1 MRCSFPP
8 RLLAVLLPLAAVL
21 IPASPAAADP
31 TCPFPSIVDVYAY
44 QQTAEATMLTGR
56 VDPGA
61 GCPTN
66 GILTSIDGSE
76 QIIVGQ
82 GTFEVPLGT
91 ESGDWYLSSFT
102 VWDVNTGT
110 PEETRTFQPVAPYL
124 IRVLDQTRI
133 TSTEPA
139 SYVGY
144 GDRVTVSGYLEGW
157 TAADGWQ
164 RMPGRALSISTGIGS
179 DGHPPVPTVTDAA
192 GAYRLSVRIYNSWA
206 GSAMY
211 AGNDQWMRSSSFNQA
226 QVHGLVSADVSDRTP
241 GVGQRIAI
249 TGKVAPGA
257 VPVWI
262 ERQVGDTWVKVSA
275 TVTATANGHY
285 RLTYRPT
292 SRGVQQLRVW
302 NDGTEPEGRMGIQP
316 YSKEFKLAVHR

>member
-1 MRCSFPP
+1 
-8 RLLAVLLPLAAVL
+8 LAAVL
-21 IPASPAAADP
+21 VPALPAAADP
-31 TCPFPSIVDVYAY
+31 TCPFPSIADVYAY
-44 QQTAEATMLTGR
+44 QQTPEATMLTGR
-56 VDPGA
+56 VDPSP
-61 GCPTN
+61 GCPTD
-66 GILTSIDGSE
+66 GILTSIDGTR
-76 QIIVGQ
+76 QIVVGQ

-124 IRVLDQTRI
+124 IRILDPTRI
-133 TSTEPA
+133 TSTEPG

-157 TAADGWQ
+157 TADTGWQ
-164 RMPGRALSISTGIGS
+164 RMPGRALSITTGNGI
-179 DGHPPVPTVTDAA
+179 DGHPNVPTVTDAS

-206 GSAMY
+206 GSAVY
-211 AGNDQWMRSSSFNQA
+211 AGNDHWLRSYSFSQV
-226 QVHGLVSADVSDRTP
+226 QVHGLVSADVSDPTP
-241 GVGQRIAI
+241 SVGQRITV

-257 VPVWI
+257 VPVWL
-262 ERQVGDTWVKVSA
+262 ERLVGEEWVKVSP
-275 TVTATANGHY
+275 TVTATANGNY

-302 NDGTEPEGRMGIQP
+302 NDGTEPDSRMGVLP
-316 YSKEFKLAVHR
+316 YTKEFKLAVHR

>member
-1 MRCSFPP
+1 MRCSFPQ
-8 RLLAVLLPLAAVL
+8 RLLAVLLPLAAVFV
-21 IPASPAAADP
+21 PALPAAADP
-31 TCPFPSIVDVYAY
+31 TCPFPSTFDVYAY
-44 QQTAEATMLTGR
+44 QQTPEATMLTGR
-56 VDPGA
+56 VDPGP
-61 GCPTN
+61 GCPTD

-76 QIIVGQ
+76 QIVVGQ

-102 VWDVNTGT
+102 VWDVNSGT

-124 IRVLDQTRI
+124 IRVLDPTRI

-139 SYVGY
+139 VLVGY
-144 GDRVTVSGYLEGW
+144 GDRIAVSGCLEGW
-157 TAADGWQ
+157 TADEGW
-164 RMPGRALSISTGIGS
+164 RRLPGRAVSIFTG
-179 DGHPPVPTVTDAA
+179 DGHPSVPTVTDAT
-192 GAYRLSVRIYNSWA
+192 GAYRLNVRIYNSFA
-206 GSAMY
+206 GGAMY
-211 AGNDQWMRSSSFNQA
+211 AGNDHWLRSSGGSYN
-226 QVHGLVSADVSDRTP
+226 QVHGLVSVDVSDRTP
-241 GVGQRIAI
+241 AVGQRIAI

-262 ERQVGDTWVKVSA
+262 ERLVGEEWIKVSP

-302 NDGTEPEGRMGIQP
+302 NAGTDPMEMTAVLA